1 MPLLRYWTNDITSL
15 YYDENAKRTMVK
27 MKPIVGRADDMLIVR
42 GVNVYPSQ
50 IEDAFSY
57 VEGVVPNYYLTPIE
71 KEHMCVAL
79 DIDVEIDDELVKTQ
93 KIEANTDDYFNFV
106 GNFGKNIENEI
117 KKRVGITT
125 KVKVHAQDSLPKC
138 EGGKINRILKK

>member
-57 VEGVVPNYYLTPIE
+57 VKGVVPNYYLTPVE
-71 KEHMCVAL
+71 KEHMCIAL
-79 DIDVEIDDELVKTQ
+79 DIDVEIDDELVKSQ
-93 KIEANTDDYFNFV
+93 K
-106 GNFGKNIENEI
+106 
-117 KKRVGITT
+117 
-125 KVKVHAQDSLPKC
+125 
-138 EGGKINRILKK
+138 